1 MLSLFQY
8 DWHGNI
14 AEVIEVP
21 NAEFAQSWPGWTKA
35 NQRINVETEWYDM
48 MTGEIKP
55 RSPWEPQVNKTTI
68 NADGVDELIISG
80 LPVGTQ
86 VAFGTN
92 KYTVNDGEFVLT
104 TVAHG
109 TGYVRIVPPGKQIR
123 TVVFNALEL

>member
-8 DWHGNI
+8 DWSGNI
-14 AEVIEVP
+14 TEVIEVP
-21 NAEFAQSWPGWTKA
+21 NAEFARNWPGWAQA
-35 NQRINVETEWYDM
+35 NQRIDVETEWYDM
-48 MTGEIKP
+48 GTVGIKP
-55 RSPWEPQVNKTTI
+55 RAPWEPTLNKTTI